1 MALIKAV
8 KALALKLGRGVGG
21 RGQTADGRLQ
31 TAGEREVGEAG
42 EQRVVGGAGYQ
53 KGR

>member
-8 KALALKLGRGVGG
+8 KALALKWG
-21 RGQTADGRLQ
+21 RGQRAEGRGQ

-42 EQRVVGGAGYQ
+42 EQRVGGGAGYQ